1 MSTSSTAS
9 TASTETLA
17 TILPAEGT
25 GDLATTAIVRARNEI
40 VVTDAF
46 GVTTTPYAANDVI
59 DTKITITDAAI
70 ANGASLG
77 VIFAKLTVPQNLGS
91 MSLVLHIFQ
100 KDPTGSTFTDNA
112 ALTVVEADARDN
124 WVGSATLIATQV
136 GASMWNYVS
145 GQINI
150 ECRPGASSRHIYA
163 VLETKAAVTFAADEL
178 HLQLVIDQDR

>member
-17 TILPAEGT
+17 TIAPAEGT
-25 GDLATTAIVRARNEI
+25 GKLATTAVVRARNEI
-40 VVTDAF
+40 VITNAF

-70 ANGASLG
+70 GNGATLG
-77 VIFAKLTVPQNLGS
+77 VIFAKLTVPANLGS
-91 MSLVLHIFQ
+91 LALVLHIFQ
-100 KDPTGSTFTDNA
+100 KDPTGSTFTDNGT
-112 ALTVVEADARDN
+112 LTVVEADARDN
-124 WVGSATLIATQV
+124 WVGSVPLIPVQV

-150 ECRPGASSRHIYA
+150 ECKPGASTRNIFA
-163 VLETKAAVTFAADEL
+163 VLETKAAVTFATGET
-178 HLQLVIDQDR
+178 HLQLFIEQDR